1 MKLCRTEAAE
11 RIPDFTLIN
20 FLHKA
25 WSKKQSFTS
34 FTQCIAFQNCFSLT
48 DPNLPLSWCMKW
60 LDTPHAAHW
69 WLWPCWALT
78 AQELSS
84 SLTTT
89 CTENRPLIRFDY
101 RCFPWPPAQCALHHW
116 LCQTDDWW
124 LCLCADISWTVTLKA
139 GWSWMLP
146 QERSGP
152 KKNWTERRWT
162 RSKSLSL
169 PSKRV
174 REDTALQL
182 FLYRPHSVRHI
193 G

>member
-69 WLWPCWALT
+69 WLWPWLLVWIILFSDYHMYRKQTIDSFWLPMFPLATSSVCA
-78 AQELSS
+78 S
-84 SLTTT
+84 SLTVPDRWLMIVFVCRYKLDGDTQGWLELDAAT
-89 CTENRPLIRFDY
+89 GEIRTKEKLDREKVDSFKV
-101 RCFPWPPAQCALHHW
+101 
-116 LCQTDDWW
+116 
-124 LCLCADISWTVTLKA
+124 TVTAFEK
-139 GWSWMLP
+139 G
-146 QERSGP
+146 ERSHC
-152 KKNWTERRWT
+152 
-162 RSKSLSL
+162 S
-169 PSKRV
+169 
-174 REDTALQL
+174 TAFPL
-182 FLYRPHSVRHI
+182 
-193 G
+193 